1 MHRDRT
7 RPHHGQRAHHA
18 GELAGVKVDGERG
31 VSNPVVIDKH
41 PKVFVWTAIG
51 LVVLA
56 AGCHVFVT
64 LALYPTAV
72 YWMTYYVPNYAFGF
86 VRRGLGGE
94 IIRMLPDADYFPAVY
109 TMMWAPVVVWL
120 VALAALIWL
129 ILSSGEKSA
138 RRVMLALLVPVLP
151 FALSYAVYTPRPE
164 LYAMSAL
171 VVLGI
176 ALTRLQSDRSKL
188 IVSAVYGVTIA
199 VLALI
204 HEGIPLEVAL
214 GALLAISI
222 LPAQLA
228 SGLRRLC
235 ATAAVGPGLGA
246 ILAIAAFSRKDVGT
260 QLCEQIPH
268 RQIEDPFP
276 SDHLAYLAG
285 RTEVKTDFHAWVCHF
300 ERSMVDARVTDG
312 LHKVG
317 AFGAGPLFA
326 SFLVGVLYFAVSIWA
341 TQSFS
346 GLRFSALLGEV
357 RGKLSAPILGLAAMV
372 PLFMTAVDWTRWWVL
387 ITFNVVLVCILYTIS
402 RTEIDQPTTRRH
414 VRIFLCVIAAFAVI
428 PTGAA
433 LHIGGP
439 NF

>member
-1 MHRDRT
+1 MV
-7 RPHHGQRAHHA
+7 GGA
-18 GELAGVKVDGERG
+18 LERG
-31 VSNPVVIDKH
+31 VSNSVIVDKH
-41 PKVFVWTAIG
+41 PRVFVRTAIG
-51 LVVLA
+51 FVVLA
-56 AGCHVFVT
+56 AGCHLFVA

-109 TMMWAPVVVWL
+109 TMMWAPAVVWS

-129 ILSSGEKSA
+129 ILSSGERSA

-151 FALSYAVYTPRPE
+151 FAFSYAVYTPRPE

-171 VVLGI
+171 VGLGI

-214 GALLAISI
+214 GALLAIYV

-228 SGLRRLC
+228 PRLRRLC
-235 ATAAVGPGLGA
+235 ATAAVGPGVGA
-246 ILAIAAFSRKDVGT
+246 ILAVAAFSRKDVGT

-268 RQIEDPFP
+268 RQIADPFP
-276 SDHLAYLAG
+276 SDHLAYLSG
-285 RTEVKTDFHAWVCHF
+285 RPETTTDFHAWVCNF
-300 ERSMVDARVTDG
+300 ERSIVDARVTDG

-317 AFGAGPLFA
+317 SFGAGPLIA
-326 SFLVGVLYFAVSIWA
+326 SFVVGLLYFAISTWA
-341 TQSFS
+341 TKSVS
-346 GLRFSALLGEV
+346 GLSFSALFGEV
-357 RGKLSAPILGLAAMV
+357 RGKLTAPILGLAAMA

-402 RTEIDQPTTRRH
+402 RPEIDEPTTRRH
-414 VRIFLCVIAAFAVI
+414 MRIFLCVIAAFAVI

-433 LHIGGP
+433 LHVGGP

>member
-1 MHRDRT
+1 MV
-7 RPHHGQRAHHA
+7 GGA
-18 GELAGVKVDGERG
+18 LG
-31 VSNPVVIDKH
+31 VSNPATIDKH
-41 PKVFVWTAIG
+41 PKAFVWTAIG

-56 AGCHVFVT
+56 AGCHLFVA

-94 IIRMLPDADYFPAVY
+94 IIRMLPGADYFPAVY

-120 VALAALIWL
+120 VALAALMWL
-129 ILSSGEKSA
+129 ILSSGERSA

-151 FALSYAVYTPRPE
+151 FAFSYAVYTPRPE

-188 IVSAVYGVTIA
+188 VASAAYGVTIA

-214 GALLAISI
+214 GALLAISV

-228 SGLRRLC
+228 PGPRRLC

-246 ILAIAAFSRKDVGT
+246 ILAIAAFSRNDVGT

-268 RQIEDPFP
+268 KQIEDPFP

-285 RTEVKTDFHAWVCHF
+285 RAEITTDFHAWVCTF
-300 ERSMVDARVTDG
+300 ERSIVDARVTDG

-317 AFGAGPLFA
+317 TFGAGPLFA
-326 SFLVGVLYFAVSIWA
+326 SFVVGVLYFAVSIWA

-346 GLRFSALLGEV
+346 GLRFSAFLGDV
-357 RGKLSAPILGLAAMV
+357 RGKLTAPILGLAAMV

-387 ITFNVVLVCILYTIS
+387 ITFNVVVVCILYTIS

-414 VRIFLCVIAAFAVI
+414 MRIFLCVIAAFAVI